1 MISKAIQRNIHISS
15 RKAGLVCD
23 LIRMKRVDY
32 AIAQLEN
39 IDHKA
44 AEITLKLLKSAI
56 ANATNNHRMNAAK
69 LYILSIVANQGP
81 TLKRVLPRAKGS
93 ANTIRKRSTHLEII
107 LSDDEKDR
115 LMQQESYKK
124 HNKYNDLIHGKLDQN
139 SRKNLHMTRK
149 LQQLKQQETSQIKKD
164 KSLLNDNSESAIYT
178 KEEFNEVVIKDD
190 DKKKSKKT
198 AKKETSST
206 KTKLKS
212 EDKQTQEAKEET
224 TKKVKK

>member
-15 RKAGLVCD
+15 RKAGLICD

-44 AEITLKLLKSAI
+44 SQITLKLLKSAI

-115 LMQQESYKK
+115 LMQKESYKK
-124 HNKYNDLIHGKLDQN
+124 HNKYNDLIHGKLDEN
-139 SRKNLHMTRK
+139 SRKNLRMTRK
-149 LQQLKQQETSQIKKD
+149 LQLLKEEETSQKKKD
-164 KSLLNDNSESAIYT
+164 KSFMSDNSESAIYT

-190 DKKKSKKT
+190 DKKKTK
-198 AKKETSST
+198 TSSST
-206 KTKLKS
+206 PKTSK
-212 EDKQTQEAKEET
+212 EEVNTKQTEKVQED
-224 TKKVKK
+224 TKKGKK